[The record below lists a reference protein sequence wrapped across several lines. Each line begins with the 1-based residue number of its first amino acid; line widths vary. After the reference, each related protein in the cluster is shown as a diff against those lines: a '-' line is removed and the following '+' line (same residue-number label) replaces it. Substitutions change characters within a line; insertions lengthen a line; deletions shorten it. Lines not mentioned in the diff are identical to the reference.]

1 MNIQN
6 ILIIGL
12 KINFLNK
19 RIYMIIYKK
28 KKKRIHLNQTE
39 YENYEKFVSTIL
51 KNRHGIPIVKSS
63 KEASTIDID
72 YIRSMLKWD
81 NKNSLNFLHEI
92 INYKFEHFKNS
103 KDVILIIKYYK
114 TKKIINDKFHHEMI
128 KNYK

>member
-81 NKNSLNFLHEI
+81 NKNSLNFLNEI

-114 TKKIINDKFHHEMI
+114 TKKIINDKFHHEII

>member
-81 NKNSLNFLHEI
+81 NKNSLNFLNEI

-114 TKKIINDKFHHEMI
+114 TKKIINDKFHHDMM

>member
-1 MNIQN
+1 
-6 ILIIGL
+6 
-12 KINFLNK
+12 
-19 RIYMIIYKK
+19 MIIYKK
-28 KKKRIHLNQTE
+28 KKKRICLNQTE

-81 NKNSLNFLHEI
+81 NKNSLNFLNEI